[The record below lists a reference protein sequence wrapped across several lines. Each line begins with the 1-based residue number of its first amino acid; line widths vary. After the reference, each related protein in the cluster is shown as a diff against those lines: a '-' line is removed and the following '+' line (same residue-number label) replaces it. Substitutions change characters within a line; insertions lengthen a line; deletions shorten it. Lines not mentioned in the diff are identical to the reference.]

1 MNIKNI
7 LHLFRIKNLVII
19 AITMILM
26 QYFIVSHLLGYGFL
40 EGGMQL
46 LEFSLLVIA
55 TLLISIGGY
64 IINDIFDVNADSI
77 NKPGKNLVGNLISEK
92 AATSLYWITTV
103 LGILLGTLTS
113 YLINQINFAIIFF
126 LSAGLLWFY
135 SQKYSCQPLVGNIV
149 VSVLSALSFGIVWLF
164 EFYSLS
170 SNAFIFAEV
179 QPAFKIVNRIVF
191 IYVTFAFSFTWL
203 RETIKDIEDYKG
215 DNRFGCRTLPVVY
228 GISVSKIFGLIL
240 SIIIL
245 LLLVYIQWYFFRTGY
260 LFQFY
265 WFFIV
270 DVLLLVILYKLYR
283 ANEKNDFTRLSS
295 LIKITMFTGVLSM
308 ILFIM
313 N

>member
-1 MNIKNI
+1 
-7 LHLFRIKNLVII
+7 
-19 AITMILM
+19 MILM
-26 QYFIVSHLLGYGFL
+26 QYFIVSQLLGYGFL

-46 LEFSLLVIA
+46 LEFSLLVMA

-77 NKPGKNLVGNLISEK
+77 NKPGINLIGNLISEK

-103 LGILLGTLTS
+103 SGVLLGTLTS

-135 SQKYSCQPLVGNIV
+135 SQKYSCQPIVGNIV
-149 VSVLSALSFGIVWLF
+149 ISVLSALSFGIVWLF

-170 SNAFIFAEV
+170 SNAFIFTEV

-191 IYVTFAFSFTWL
+191 IYVTFAFSLTWL

-265 WFFIV
+265 WFFVV

-283 ANEKNDFTRLSS
+283 ANEKNDFTSLSS